1 MATIT
6 KAPREKLT
14 LRDTTDLLIAVNQYI
29 EDHVD
34 EIELNGGALPD
45 DLAAMLDEIVAGQM
59 DKVDAIAAKLDEF
72 SGYASAA
79 KATKDRAARRQRVW
93 ENAAASL
100 RAYAFLQ
107 VVRVNGGPH
116 GFIKGKSS
124 TLRIQRNGQPSTDL
138 TIPKDGERSIAIVP
152 SHQAVLLAAVAA
164 NQPLARFVTVERV
177 AHLDKKAL
185 GAAYEARRAQ
195 LEDESS
201 LLGESD
207 IPEST
212 RQMLDAEPNPEDV
225 AGALAD
231 LRARYVADNLRA
243 EFPGVRCER
252 GQHLRID

>member
-1 MATIT
+1 
-6 KAPREKLT
+6 LT

-29 EDHVD
+29 EEHVD

-45 DLAAMLDEIVAGQM
+45 DLAALLDEIVAGQM
-59 DKVDAIAAKLDEF
+59 DRVDAIAAKLDEL
-72 SGYASAA
+72 SGYAAGA
-79 KATKDRAARRQRVW
+79 KATKDRAARRQKVW
-93 ENAAASL
+93 ENAIAAIKN
-100 RAYAFLQ
+100 YAFRE
-107 VVRVNGGPH
+107 VSRVNGGPH

-138 TIPKDGERSIAIVP
+138 TVPKDGERSITIVP

-164 NQPLARFVTVERV
+164 NQPMSRFITVERV

-207 IPEST
+207 IPESM
-212 RQMLDAEPNPEDV
+212 RQSLGAEPNPEDV
-225 AGALAD
+225 AGVLAD
-231 LRARYVADNLRA
+231 LRARYVNDNLRA
-243 EFPGVRCER
+243 EFPGVACER
-252 GQHLRID
+252 GFHVRIS

>member
-1 MATIT
+1 MSATKT
-6 KAPREKLT
+6 SREKLT
-14 LRDTTDLLIAVNQYI
+14 LRDATDLLIAVNQWI
-29 EDHVD
+29 EDNVD
-34 EIELNGGALPD
+34 ALELSGGALPD
-45 DLAAMLDEIVAGQM
+45 DLAAMLDEITAGQM
-59 DKVDAIAAKLDEF
+59 DRVDAIAFKLDEL
-72 SGYASAA
+72 SGYAAGA
-79 KATKDRAARRQRVW
+79 KATKDRAARRQKVW
-93 ENAAASL
+93 ENSIAAIKL
-100 RAYAFLQ
+100 YAYRE
-107 VVRVNGGPH
+107 VERVNGGPH

-138 TIPKDGERSIAIVP
+138 MIPKDSERSISIVP
-152 SHQAVLLAAVAA
+152 SHQAALLAAVVS
-164 NQPLARFVTVERV
+164 NGPLAKFVTIERV

-201 LLGESD
+201 LLVESD

-212 RQMLDAEPNPEDV
+212 RQMLGAEPNPEDV

-231 LRARYVADNLRA
+231 VRARYVFDNLRA